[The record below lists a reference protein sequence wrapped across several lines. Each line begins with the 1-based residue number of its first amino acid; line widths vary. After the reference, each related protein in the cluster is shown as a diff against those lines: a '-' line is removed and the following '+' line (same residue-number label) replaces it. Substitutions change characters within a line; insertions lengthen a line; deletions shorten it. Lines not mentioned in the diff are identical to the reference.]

1 MDDLDHCLRPMLG
14 RRQFVL
20 GSASA
25 GVLGLAGG
33 WSGRLA
39 AQGVGPEE
47 IRGNMF
53 DLSVEPRTVNL
64 TGRDRMATTIN
75 GGIPGPTL
83 RWRQGDEV
91 TLRVTNRLAR
101 TTSIHW
107 HGILLPWQM
116 DGVPGLSFD
125 GIAPGATFTYRFR
138 VNQSGTYWY
147 HSHSGFQEQTGMYGA
162 LIVDPAGRDA
172 VDADREHVVL
182 LSDWTDEDPMR
193 VFARLKKN
201 GHYYNDNQ
209 RTLRDIRDDIRRAGF
224 AGNRDARRMWNR
236 MRMTD
241 RDISD
246 VTGATYTYLMNGQPP
261 AANWSGLFSRGERV
275 RLRVINGSAMTI
287 FDLRIPGLEM
297 TVVAA
302 DGQNVEPVTVDE
314 LRIGVAETYDVIVRP
329 SADTA
334 YTVFA
339 QAIDRSGFA
348 RGTLAPALGLSA
360 PVPELDARPVL
371 TMTDMGMAMSIG
383 QGMNMAMGADHAAMG
398 HDQAATAADH
408 AAMGHDQAAT
418 AADHAAM
425 GHDHAA
431 MGPGDGA
438 MSGTSAEFPGP
449 RAAVDMRAESPQP
462 RYDDPG
468 VGLRQRSW
476 RVLTYGMLQRLRPST
491 ALPAP
496 GREIELHLTGNM
508 MRYMWSMDGVRFADA
523 DPIGLRRG
531 ETVTFALIND
541 TMMNH
546 PIHLH
551 GMWSDVQTSDAGQ
564 VVRKH
569 TVIVQPGQVVRYNVT
584 ADAPGPWAFHCHL
597 LYHMDAGMFRVVD
610 VA

>member
-1 MDDLDHCLRPMLG
+1 
-14 RRQFVL
+14 
-20 GSASA
+20 
-25 GVLGLAGG
+25 
-33 WSGRLA
+33 
-39 AQGVGPEE
+39 
-47 IRGNMF
+47 
-53 DLSVEPRTVNL
+53 
-64 TGRDRMATTIN
+64 
-75 GGIPGPTL
+75 
-83 RWRQGDEV
+83 
-91 TLRVTNRLAR
+91 
-101 TTSIHW
+101 
-107 HGILLPWQM
+107 
-116 DGVPGLSFD
+116 
-125 GIAPGATFTYRFR
+125 
-138 VNQSGTYWY
+138 
-147 HSHSGFQEQTGMYGA
+147 MYGA

-172 VDADREHVVL
+172 IGADREHVVL

-201 GHYYNDNQ
+201 GHHYNYNQ

-224 AGNRDARRMWNR
+224 AGNRDARRMWNQ

-261 AANWSGLFSRGERV
+261 AANWSALFGRGERV

-302 DGQNVEPVTVDE
+302 DGQNVEPVTIDE

-348 RGTLAPALGLSA
+348 RGTLAPAPGLSA

-371 TMTDMGMAMSIG
+371 TMTDMGMAMSMA
-383 QGMNMAMGADHAAMG
+383 QGMNM
-398 HDQAATAADH
+398 
-408 AAMGHDQAAT
+408 
-418 AADHAAM
+418 AM

-431 MGPGDGA
+431 MGQGDGA
-438 MSGTSAEFPGP
+438 MAGTPADLPGP

-476 RVLTYGMLQRLRPST
+476 RVLTYGMLQRLRPAA

-496 GREIELHLTGNM
+496 EREIELHLTGNM
-508 MRYMWSMDGVRFADA
+508 MRYMWSMDGVRFSDA

-551 GMWSDVQTSDAGQ
+551 GMWSDVQTSDSGQ